1 MWQLWLWCNS
11 FHLVAISVADKE
23 GACIAEDD
31 ADAEEEDIMVV
42 KNDNR
47 NTMYSQAIQHG
58 W

>member
-31 ADAEEEDIMVV
+31 ADAEEEEEEDIMVV

-47 NTMYSQAIQHG
+47 NTVY
-58 W
+58 